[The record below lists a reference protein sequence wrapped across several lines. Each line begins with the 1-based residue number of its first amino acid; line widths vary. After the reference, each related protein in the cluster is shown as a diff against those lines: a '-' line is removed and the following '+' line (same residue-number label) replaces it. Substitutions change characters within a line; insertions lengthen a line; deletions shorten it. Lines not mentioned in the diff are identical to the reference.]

1 MLQLFSVIKNK
12 KTEKQ
17 MKQMNSVIIQKT
29 VNFDYKCL
37 LFKPTQNRIIQRKS
51 PSSEII

>member
-1 MLQLFSVIKNK
+1 MLELFSVIKK
-12 KTEKQ
+12 KKQKQ

-29 VNFDYKCL
+29 VKMSSFQTNPK
-37 LFKPTQNRIIQRKS
+37 RVIQRKS